1 MINEEASKS
10 YSLAYLLQNAI
21 YGIYYNEEEA
31 ASRGVK
37 YANGSLGEVNDEFV
51 PFGILLEIAHHDYEK
66 DAYWIM
72 QNKEL
77 IANTIADTILKYF
90 GII

>member
-1 MINEEASKS
+1 MMN
-10 YSLAYLLQNAI
+10 L
-21 YGIYYNEEEA
+21 
-31 ASRGVK
+31 
-37 YANGSLGEVNDEFV
+37 FH
-51 PFGILLEIAHHDYEK
+51 FGILLEIAHHDYEK